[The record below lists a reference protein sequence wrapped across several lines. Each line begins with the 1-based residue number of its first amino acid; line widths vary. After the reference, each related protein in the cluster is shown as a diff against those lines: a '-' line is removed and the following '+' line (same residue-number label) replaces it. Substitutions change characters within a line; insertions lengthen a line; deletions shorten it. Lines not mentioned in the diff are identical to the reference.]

1 MEESEEILASHKRQT
16 EERIYNLV
24 VELLAKKTYLD
35 PDLSLASMCKAVGT
49 NTAYL
54 SAIFNTRLGGNFKTI
69 INRYRIRYAKML
81 IIRKDTS
88 IQAVYLHSGFV
99 SRSVFY
105 AAFKRETGWTPKQF
119 LAHYQAGEDH
129 LMDFSLP
136 L

>member
-1 MEESEEILASHKRQT
+1 MEAIEQEPHRAKT
-16 EERIYNLV
+16 EERIYNLL
-24 VELLAKKTYLD
+24 VELLKKKVYLN
-35 PDLSLASMCKAVGT
+35 PNVSLASLCTEVGT

-54 SAIFNTRLGGNFKTI
+54 SAIFNNRLGGNFKTI

-81 IIRKDTS
+81 IIRRDSS

-119 LAHYQAGEDH
+119 LAHYQAGDDH
-129 LMDFSLP
+129 LFDFSLP
-136 L
+136 V

>member
-1 MEESEEILASHKRQT
+1 MRQT
-16 EERIYNLV
+16 EERIYNSLT
-24 VELLAKKTYLD
+24 ELLRKKVYLN
-35 PDLSLASMCKAVGT
+35 PNISLASLCMEVGT

-54 SAIFNTRLGGNFKTI
+54 SAIFNKRLGGNFKTI

-81 IIRKDTS
+81 IVRKDTS

-119 LAHYQAGEDH
+119 LAHYQAGDDH
-129 LMDFSLP
+129 LFDFPLP